1 MVIGTFQDPN
11 YYQEKKEGSI
21 PLWIDT
27 NKLSSH
33 TNAIPMSSEITIVS
47 TPYIPGHKIIRNIG
61 FTWGL
66 IVRSRGL
73 GGNIVA
79 GLRTIMGGEIHE
91 YTQLLNESRSH
102 ALERMKEHARDM
114 GANAVIGVAFDSS
127 EIGQSMTEVLAY
139 GTAVLI
145 EPDTEESKPVRLS

>member
-1 MVIGTFQDPN
+1 MESDLIV
-11 YYQEKKEGSI
+11 
-21 PLWIDT
+21 
-27 NKLSSH
+27 
-33 TNAIPMSSEITIVS
+33 VS
-47 TPYIPGHKIIRNIG
+47 TPYVPGYTITKNCG

-79 GLRTIMGGEIHE
+79 GLRTILGGEIHE

-102 ALERMKEHARDM
+102 ALDRMKEHAKQM
-114 GANAVIGVAFDSS
+114 GANAVISVGFDSS

-139 GTAVLI
+139 GTAVI
-145 EPDTEESKPVRLS
+145 VEPETAGSQPVRLT

>member
-1 MVIGTFQDPN
+1 
-11 YYQEKKEGSI
+11 
-21 PLWIDT
+21 
-27 NKLSSH
+27 
-33 TNAIPMSSEITIVS
+33 MSSDILIVS
-47 TPYIPGHKIIRNIG
+47 TPYVPGFKITRQVG

-73 GGNIVA
+73 GGNVVA
-79 GLRTIMGGEIHE
+79 GLRTILGGEIHE

-102 ALERMKEHARDM
+102 ALDRMKDHAREM

-139 GTAVLI
+139 GTAVVV
-145 EPDTEESKPVRLS
+145 EQENEESKPVRLI